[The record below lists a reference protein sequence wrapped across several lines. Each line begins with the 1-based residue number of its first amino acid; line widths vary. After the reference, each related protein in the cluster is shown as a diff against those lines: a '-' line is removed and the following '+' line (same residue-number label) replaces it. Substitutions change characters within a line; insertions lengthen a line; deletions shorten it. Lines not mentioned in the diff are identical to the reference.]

1 MANFIKFFNKKALKL
16 GNFYIFCQ
24 LKFSTFGL
32 TWVGQK
38 GTIIRYRTE
47 ECQIIDRN
55 AVTIVTSPETF
66 ILQHNF
72 WSSCKLSL

>member
-1 MANFIKFFNKKALKL
+1 MANFIKFFNKKVLKL

-47 ECQIIDRN
+47 ERQI
-55 AVTIVTSPETF
+55 
-66 ILQHNF
+66 
-72 WSSCKLSL
+72 